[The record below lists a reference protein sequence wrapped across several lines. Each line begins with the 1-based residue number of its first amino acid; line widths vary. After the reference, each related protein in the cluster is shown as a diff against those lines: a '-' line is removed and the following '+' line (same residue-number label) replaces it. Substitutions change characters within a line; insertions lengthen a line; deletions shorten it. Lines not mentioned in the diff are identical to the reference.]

1 MAPVTLM
8 SRAVAALA
16 VAVLLLCLPSTSLA
30 AGDSPEHDRSSA
42 KLLSVGVG
50 YGHDA
55 GSQPVRELQSRL
67 RTLGYEPGPI
77 DGRFGPL
84 TEAAVERFQRAQGLT
99 IDGVAGP
106 RTGAA
111 LRRGGPGDQAGLQP
125 VRKLQRELRALGY
138 EPGPIDGIYGPLTEA
153 AVERFQGAQGLAV
166 DGVAGPQTAARLEAK
181 RAALVPEP
189 ADRAAGAP
197 RADRASG
204 PSSTERARDALGDAR
219 PQHARPEPSPLAEP
233 SSFADSSS
241 PLLRPGYAA
250 LLAALALV
258 LLLTGVRAA
267 RRRERTPAP
276 APQRVA
282 TRRVDTKFNPGL
294 ACAALLGALVV
305 GAAGG
310 ALFANRAS
318 PDDRAEATAKSLL
331 SGGAELLRSSASR
344 SERTKRDRVAGV
356 RVPSARRAARTA
368 SAGLATVRPS
378 ASRSERTER
387 DRVARARVPSARPA
401 ARTASASVAMVRP
414 SASPSERTERDRVA
428 RVRVPSARPAA
439 RTASASLAM
448 RTRPTSA
455 ATLQD
460 EPVLGV
466 GETAAAAPPRAAEQ
480 PQRPATEGVPLAAE
494 IARTPSDARH
504 KGEDEL
510 AAGNSAAGVGRRLR

>member
-1 MAPVTLM
+1 MLSISGSPRGVARRRQRSCRARIDVAPVTLM

-55 GSQPVRELQSRL
+55 GSQPVRALQSRL
-67 RTLGYEPGPI
+67 R
-77 DGRFGPL
+77 R
-84 TEAAVERFQRAQGLT
+84 
-99 IDGVAGP
+99 
-106 RTGAA
+106 
-111 LRRGGPGDQAGLQP
+111 
-125 VRKLQRELRALGY
+125 LGY

-197 RADRASG
+197 RADRATG

-282 TRRVDTKFNPGL
+282 TRRVDTRFNPGL

-368 SAGLATVRPS
+368 SAGLAT
-378 ASRSERTER
+378 
-387 DRVARARVPSARPA
+387 
-401 ARTASASVAMVRP
+401 VRP

-510 AAGNSAAGVGRRLR
+510 AAGNSAA